1 MAATTPVS
9 CEDITDTLQ
18 AMRAIDDKIIYELN
32 LATPTQSFRNEVNPE
47 NHCRTLHERL
57 SKTYEH
63 RGAMIETCLNESRV
77 KVRSLQA
84 EALHKKENPQIL
96 RKIRSEQSRIRE
108 LQNEVTIEEIIR
120 ERSLRVFEERCRQFF
135 KPPKAE

>member
-1 MAATTPVS
+1 M
-9 CEDITDTLQ
+9 E
-18 AMRAIDDKIIYELN
+18 
-32 LATPTQSFRNEVNPE
+32 
-47 NHCRTLHERL
+47 L

>member
-1 MAATTPVS
+1 
-9 CEDITDTLQ
+9 
-18 AMRAIDDKIIYELN
+18 MRAIDDKIIYELN

-47 NHCRTLHERL
+47 NHCRTLHERIVSELLMWYRRGALTL